1 LATRRSGFSLIELAA
16 ALAVAAML
24 AALAIPQ
31 VLATIDD
38 SRALAAARYLS
49 TRLQHTRMEAVVR
62 ARNLAVRFTQ
72 TGASFSYAIYQ
83 DGNGDGVL
91 ARDILRGIDTLLR
104 APERLPDLF
113 SGVDFGAVP
122 GLPAADVGGAAP
134 GADPVK
140 LGAGNMVSFAP
151 DGTSSTGTLY
161 ILGRRGAQY
170 AVVVFGGT
178 GKTRL
183 SKWDARNHQWRPL

>member
-1 LATRRSGFSLIELAA
+1 
-16 ALAVAAML
+16 ML